1 LVICWKFMAAVLSE
15 DWSTMRHFAHEQAA
29 VLKQCILKFSG
40 YIWTKNQMEGNF
52 DEIVHELY
60 INNETSKAHLEE
72 LQVQL
77 VERLR
82 AIHIPVGQLAH

>member
-1 LVICWKFMAAVLSE
+1 
-15 DWSTMRHFAHEQAA
+15 
-29 VLKQCILKFSG
+29 
-40 YIWTKNQMEGNF
+40 MEGNF